1 MTSSIGKYAS
11 SYEEAVFKGHPDKV
25 VRSDVRPA
33 DYISSSRLGSFWA
46 TRAEELLILLF
57 LALVIGYCTGFY
69 VVGWTALLP
78 VRLVMSY
85 GWDLLLASAMLLR
98 LHGGSYLA
106 PYLPSPST
114 IPLIFHSSQSLALS
128 RPPPLAPTRPR
139 PLAPAATA
147 HFASAPAHSRPLRP
161 PLRAAPA
168 REKGGRSHAG
178 RGAGGGQG
186 EAEGGGARL
195 LLEAQRRAPRVRAR
209 RRGPLALRLGGRPL
223 LLGRVFLMACARAGE
238 CVVMRGSPSRAVRG
252 VL

>member
-69 VVGWTALLP
+69 VVDRAAPGEAGDELWL
-78 VRLVMSY
+78 
-85 GWDLLLASAMLLR
+85 GSAPR
-98 LHGGSYLA
+98 QCDA
-106 PYLPSPST
+106 
-114 IPLIFHSSQSLALS
+114 
-128 RPPPLAPTRPR
+128 APT
-139 PLAPAATA
+139 A
-147 HFASAPAHSRPLRP
+147 RP